1 LSKWESWACV
11 KRFNFEKATSGKGGS
26 PSIGANISL
35 EFSIPLTQFWI
46 KLSLIADEHNQ
57 FVEELQRWKRQAG
70 GRDFGPISIP

>member
-35 EFSIPLTQFWI
+35 DVSIPLTQLWI
-46 KLSLIADEHNQ
+46 NLSLIAEEHNQ
-57 FVEELQRWKRQAG
+57 FVEELQRWKRQPGA
-70 GRDFGPISIP
+70 RDFGPISIP